1 MSASRRKAKFRPA
14 GVTAE
19 TVAGAPDRQARVIRA
34 LLIFSGLLFVSMIGL
49 ILWLKHNEKIAAQQ
63 DAAIAKMT
71 SYVMDEAHLIAPDE
85 RARLNERLR
94 AVYRADGP
102 QIVVAT
108 IARVTQGSIAQDAL
122 ARARAWR
129 IGHAG
134 RNDGVLL
141 LIAAEERKARIEVG
155 YGLEGVLTDAASR
168 LVIANRMERHLQARE
183 WTEAARGGVEGVLD
197 IVGATVV
204 APNAGRPAPAEP
216 LWWTL
221 LAGLGKAIVVVF
233 FAVVFLLFF
242 VAIVMV
248 ALSILQTIL
257 LAVPYVGP
265 RIRTSNRWNWLA
277 KPLPV
282 KWEKGGSSG
291 SGSSSDSG
299 SSGSSSSSSSS
310 DSDSGGGGDFGGGGS
325 ND

>member
-1 MSASRRKAKFRPA
+1 MSAAGRKAKFRH
-14 GVTAE
+14 GVAAAA
-19 TVAGAPDRQARVIRA
+19 VAGAPARQARVIRA

-49 ILWLKHNEKIAAQQ
+49 ILYLKHNQKIAAQQ
-63 DAAIAKMT
+63 AAAIPKMT

-94 AVYRADGP
+94 ALYRADGP

-108 IARVTQGSIAQDAL
+108 IARVTQGSIAEDAL
-122 ARARAWR
+122 TRARAWR

-183 WTEAARGGVEGVLD
+183 WTEAARGGVDGVLD
-197 IVGATVV
+197 VVGATVV
-204 APNAGRPAPAEP
+204 APNAGPPAAPEP
-216 LWWTL
+216 LWWT
-221 LAGLGKAIVVVF
+221 AFKAIVVIF
-233 FAVVFLLFF
+233 FALVFLLFF
-242 VAIVMV
+242 VVIVMV
-248 ALSILQTIL
+248 ALSLLQTLL
-257 LAVPYVGP
+257 LAIPYVGP
-265 RIRTSNRWNWLA
+265 HIRASKRWKWLA

-282 KWEKGGSSG
+282 KWAKGGSSG

-299 SSGSSSSSSSS
+299 RSSGSSGS
-310 DSDSGGGGDFGGGGS
+310 DSGSDSGGGGGDFGGGGS